1 MTPTLVFGGRVYA
14 VAAFS
19 TTEAKMS
26 TAWSISCSVTTGGGI
41 QRTTLECGRQGGIA

>member
-1 MTPTLVFGGRVYA
+1 MTPTLVFGGRFYA

-19 TTEAKMS
+19 TTEVKTS
-26 TAWSISCSVTTGGGI
+26 TDWSICSVTTGGGI